1 MPELKR
7 QLGLFETTMYG
18 VGLILG
24 AGIYALIG
32 DAAGKAGN
40 SVWIS
45 FVIAAISAV
54 FTGLSY
60 AELSSIYPKAA
71 AEYTYIKKAF
81 RSNFVAFLIGWMTL
95 FVSVI
100 ASATIALGFSGYFIQ
115 IFHIPIVIGAILI
128 ISVLSFMNY
137 FGIQMVLMLKFFMKV
152 HFQIQH
158 VLLLLPLFLPLPK

>member
-45 FVIAAISAV
+45 FVIGGIAAV

-60 AELSSIYPKAA
+60 AELSSMYPKAA
-71 AEYTYIKKAF
+71 AEYTYIKNAF
-81 RSNFVAFLIGWMTL
+81 RSKIGR
-95 FVSVI
+95 
-100 ASATIALGFSGYFIQ
+100 A
-115 IFHIPIVIGAILI
+115 
-128 ISVLSFMNY
+128 
-137 FGIQMVLMLKFFMKV
+137 
-152 HFQIQH
+152 H
-158 VLLLLPLFLPLPK
+158 V